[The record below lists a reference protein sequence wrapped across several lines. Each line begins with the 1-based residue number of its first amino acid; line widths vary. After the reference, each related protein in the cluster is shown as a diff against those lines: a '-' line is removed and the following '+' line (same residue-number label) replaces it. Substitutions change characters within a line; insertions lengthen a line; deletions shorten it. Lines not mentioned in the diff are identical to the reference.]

1 VKDIRGTL
9 VERHAIV
16 NRERLSL
23 SQCLALSVLISGAS
37 MFIYFA
43 VVPAN
48 IERSITI
55 GECLLVF
62 F

>member
-23 SQCLALSVLISGAS
+23 SQCLVLSVLISETS
-37 MFIYFA
+37 TFTYFA
-43 VVPAN
+43 VVAAN
-48 IERSITI
+48 IECSITI
-55 GECLLVF
+55 GEYLFVF